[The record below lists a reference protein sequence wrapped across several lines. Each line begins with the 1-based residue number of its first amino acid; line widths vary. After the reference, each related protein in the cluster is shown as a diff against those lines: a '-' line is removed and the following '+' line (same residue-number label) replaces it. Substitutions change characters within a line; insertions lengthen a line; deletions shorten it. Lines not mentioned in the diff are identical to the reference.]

1 MLTWR
6 GISGADPLPDLVQ
19 MVDEDLI
26 HGHVLGET
34 MRTCLPEGLR
44 LQLPEGLVED
54 RAIARCL
61 ISILGQEAFRKA
73 LIKRL
78 LELGQE
84 GAARARAL
92 SIKRALI

>member
-54 RAIARCL
+54 
-61 ISILGQEAFRKA
+61 
-73 LIKRL
+73 
-78 LELGQE
+78 
-84 GAARARAL
+84 
-92 SIKRALI
+92 